1 MNCGDV
7 NRLHHLYIDRELE
20 PVDTMRVEEH
30 LQSCD
35 DCREACDRDRA
46 LSKAIRRDVRRYQ
59 APMELRDGISRKLG
73 ARERQSFRS
82 LRYLAVGWNPIAIAA
97 SLVLTIITSSALT
110 TAHLGASAAEDQ
122 VVQEVVSSH
131 VRSLMANH
139 LTDVASSDQHTVKPW
154 FTGKVDASPPAVDLA
169 SAGFPLI
176 GGRLDYV
183 DQRPCAVLVYR
194 HDKHIINVLVWADR
208 GSEPVSTET
217 YARQGYNLIRFN
229 QDDMNFWAVS
239 DLNRTE
245 LDEFVGRLAIAA
257 RSADVRS

>member
-1 MNCGDV
+1 MNCGDA
-7 NRLHHLYIDRELE
+7 NRLHYLYIDRELE
-20 PVDTMRVEEH
+20 PVDAARVEEH
-30 LQSCD
+30 LRACP
-35 DCREACDRDRA
+35 DCRAACEEYRA
-46 LSKAIRRDVRRYQ
+46 LGRAIRRDVQRYQ
-59 APMELRDGISRKLG
+59 APIELRDMISRKLG
-73 ARERQSFRS
+73 APERQSFRS

-97 SLVLTIITSSALT
+97 SLVLTIITSSAFT
-110 TAHLGASAAEDQ
+110 TAHLGASAAEDKM
-122 VVQEVVSSH
+122 VQEVLSSH

-208 GSEPVSTET
+208 GSEPASTET
-217 YARQGYNLIRFN
+217 YARQGYNLVRFN

-239 DLNRTE
+239 DLNRAE
-245 LDEFVGRLAIAA
+245 LDEFVGRLAVAA
-257 RSADVRS
+257 RTADARS